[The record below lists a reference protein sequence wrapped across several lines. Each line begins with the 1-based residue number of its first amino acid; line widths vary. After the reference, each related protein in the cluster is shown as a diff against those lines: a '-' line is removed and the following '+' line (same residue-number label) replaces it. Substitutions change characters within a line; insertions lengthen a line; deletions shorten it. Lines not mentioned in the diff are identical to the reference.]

1 MTSSEDSLNRSEITE
16 INVINTEKE
25 IVTNFR
31 SKSHGQIHVDTKN
44 KEIED
49 WITNQQFS
57 KVKDDNAQCC
67 R

>member
-31 SKSHGQIHVDTKN
+31 SKSNGRIHVDTKN

-57 KVKDDNAQCC
+57 KVKDYNAQCC